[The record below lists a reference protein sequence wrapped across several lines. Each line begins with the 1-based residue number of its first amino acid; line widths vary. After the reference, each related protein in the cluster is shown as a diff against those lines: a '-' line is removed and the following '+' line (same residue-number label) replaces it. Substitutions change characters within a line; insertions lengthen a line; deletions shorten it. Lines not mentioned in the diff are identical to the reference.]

1 MENIPSKPIT
11 IFSPLNKDIVVHIL
25 SSKGMGSGFTNIYL
39 TEVRKISE
47 DVNNR
52 SYNQLKLTKSAQLF
66 DLLVQT
72 PNEITEKCFI
82 PQQLYETKEV
92 SKKYYLL
99 Q

>member
-92 SKKYYLL
+92 RQKYYLL

>member
-1 MENIPSKPIT
+1 MQK
-11 IFSPLNKDIVVHIL
+11 KV
-25 SSKGMGSGFTNIYL
+25 KMGSGFTNVYL
-39 TEVRKISE
+39 KEVRKISE
-47 DVNNR
+47 GKNNR

-72 PNEITEKCFI
+72 SNEIKEKCFI

>member
-1 MENIPSKPIT
+1 
-11 IFSPLNKDIVVHIL
+11 
-25 SSKGMGSGFTNIYL
+25 MGSGFTNIYL

-47 DVNNR
+47 DVNNH
-52 SYNQLKLTKSAQLF
+52 SYYQLKLTKSAQLF

-72 PNEITEKCFI
+72 SNEITEKRFI